1 MELSWA
7 TWPMACQ
14 VGLQHKTLALRQS
27 KQSENKFLTIK
38 ILLKTWKQ
46 TEKLTSYPS

>member
-38 ILLKTWKQ
+38 ILLKNM
-46 TEKLTSYPS
+46 EAN